1 MSLNERSE
9 AGPQRR
15 RRGAALEGA
24 LLDAAWAD
32 LVATGYE
39 AMTYDAVAERASTS
53 RAVLYRRWPSKRDLA
68 AAAVARVL
76 ASIPFDTPDTG
87 SLRDD
92 VVALLHAANDTRARI
107 AVQLAVRL
115 DGSGDD
121 ALTLADLRTTVAERS
136 NTRMLTIL
144 RRAAERGEITT
155 ADLPRRVRNVAF
167 DLLGYQILATQRAAT
182 AAEIEEIVD
191 DVLLPLLRAPR

>member
-1 MSLNERSE
+1 MSLNERSD

-24 LLDAAWAD
+24 LLDAAWAE

-68 AAAVARVL
+68 AAAVARVV
-76 ASIPFDTPDTG
+76 ATIPFDTPDTG

-115 DGSGDD
+115 DGTGDD

-136 NTRMLTIL
+136 NTRMITLL
-144 RRAAERGEITT
+144 ERAAERGEIAT

-182 AAEIEEIVD
+182 PAEIEEIVD

>member
-24 LLDAAWAD
+24 LLDAAWAE

-191 DVLLPLLRAPR
+191 DVLLPLLCAPR

>member
-1 MSLNERSE
+1 MSLNERSD

-24 LLDAAWAD
+24 LLDAAWAE

-68 AAAVARVL
+68 AAAVARVV
-76 ASIPFDTPDTG
+76 ATIPFDTPDTG

-115 DGSGDD
+115 DGTADD

-136 NTRMLTIL
+136 NTRMITLL
-144 RRAAERGEITT
+144 ERAAERGEIAT

-182 AAEIEEIVD
+182 PAEIEEIVD